1 MSKIIRRT
9 LLGLVGLVVLAAAFL
24 WVVGPRNV
32 VGMLRYDQRREG
44 DLRVGVPAPDVSLVA
59 LDGRTPVRIADS
71 IGKQPLVIVGD
82 RSKIEAEVKS
92 LNLGPI
98 RVLAVD
104 EIFGVAKK

>member
-9 LLGLVGLVVLAAAFL
+9 LLGLVGLVLLAGAAFL

-32 VGMLRYDQRREG
+32 LGMLRYDQRREG

-71 IGKQPLVIVGD
+71 IGKQPLVMV
-82 RSKIEAEVKS
+82 
-92 LNLGPI
+92 
-98 RVLAVD
+98 
-104 EIFGVAKK
+104 FGSYT

>member
-9 LLGLVGLVVLAAAFL
+9 LLGLVGLVVLVAAAFL

-32 VGMLRYDQRREG
+32 LGMLRYDQRREG

-71 IGKQPLVIVGD
+71 IGKQPLVMV
-82 RSKIEAEVKS
+82 
-92 LNLGPI
+92 
-98 RVLAVD
+98 
-104 EIFGVAKK
+104 FGSYT

>member
-9 LLGLVGLVVLAAAFL
+9 LLGLVGLVVLAAAAFL

-44 DLRVGVPAPDVSLVA
+44 DLRVGVPAPDISLVA

-71 IGKQPLVIVGD
+71 IGRQPLVIV
-82 RSKIEAEVKS
+82 
-92 LNLGPI
+92 
-98 RVLAVD
+98 
-104 EIFGVAKK
+104 FGSYT

>member
-9 LLGLVGLVVLAAAFL
+9 LLGLVGLVVLAAAAFL

-32 VGMLRYDQRREG
+32 MGMLRYDQRREG

-71 IGKQPLVIVGD
+71 IGQQPLVIV
-82 RSKIEAEVKS
+82 
-92 LNLGPI
+92 
-98 RVLAVD
+98 
-104 EIFGVAKK
+104 FGSYT